1 MFKAENYVL
10 GIELHQHF
18 AEALYEAYIAL
29 HGGMPSFCYNRQLAL
44 CTIVTE
50 PNKIVTV
57 ALLG

>member
-1 MFKAENYVL
+1 MLKAESYVL
-10 GIELHQHF
+10 GLELHQHF
-18 AEALYEAYIAL
+18 VKALYEAYIAIQ
-29 HGGMPSFCYNRQLAL
+29 GGMPSFCYNRQLAL